1 MANLLRIRLLKAQVR
16 LLKAQAGKKLTGLF
30 ACLFIA
36 FSVPFFSFSAFSFSA
51 LASTTSPSRTVPFE
65 RMEYGQ
71 YTIEVQI
78 NGSEPLK
85 FMIDTAAS
93 RTSIF
98 NKTSLRLGLTLNAAE
113 KYINGMTNSGFRP
126 TSNVGTLTFGRQVF
140 RDHNIII
147 LEDWD
152 KGQAQGLDGILGM
165 DVFRDL
171 IFAFSHKTS
180 TVKISKRPR
189 FSKSKY
195 SRWKKIRLED
205 NPYSV
210 EKFGLLFTYT
220 QLGDLHIP
228 TLLDTGSNFS
238 AINWMSVSDTSI
250 SKERRRLREEW
261 VVQGSIG
268 EFRPRM
274 RVRLEET
281 YIGGMKLKQHEFLV
295 MNFDNFPVNK
305 YGAYPLVI
313 AGIDLMDGR
322 DFTFDFTNNNL
333 YIAPKPRKLRLG
345 LRSSRINRQVD
356 E

>member
-1 MANLLRIRLLKAQVR
+1 MTFLLRNRSFEKMV
-16 LLKAQAGKKLTGLF
+16 GLF
-30 ACLFIA
+30 AYVFVCLFFTFSSPA
-36 FSVPFFSFSAFSFSA
+36 FAN
-51 LASTTSPSRTVPFE
+51 TDSPSRTVPFE
-65 RMEYGQ
+65 RMLRGQ
-71 YTIEVQI
+71 YTIEVRI

-93 RTSIF
+93 RSSIF
-98 NKTSLRLGLTLNAAE
+98 NKTKLRLGLDTNAAE
-113 KYINGMTNSGFRP
+113 KFINGMTNSSYRP
-126 TSNVGTLTFGRQVF
+126 TSNVETLSFGREVF
-140 RDHNIII
+140 QNHNIII
-147 LEDWD
+147 LKDWD
-152 KGQAQGLDGILGM
+152 KAHAEGLDGILGM
-165 DVFRDL
+165 DVFRGL

-195 SRWKKIRLED
+195 NRWKKIRLED
-205 NPYSV
+205 NPYPV

-261 VVQGSIG
+261 IIQGSIG
-268 EFRPRM
+268 EFKPRM
-274 RVRLEET
+274 RVLLAET
-281 YIGGMKLKQHEFLV
+281 HIGGMKLKQHEFLV

-313 AGIDLMDGR
+313 AGIDIFDGR
-322 DFTFDFTNNNL
+322 DFTLDFINKDL
-333 YIAPKPRKLRLG
+333 YIAPKPRNLRIG
-345 LRSSRINRQVD
+345 MRSSRIERQVD